1 MFSTTIGQYSSP
13 SIRIVKTK
21 SHSKV
26 GFQVVHSINAIDCD
40 HR

>member
-1 MFSTTIGQYSSP
+1 MLSTTIGQYGSP
-13 SIRIVKTK
+13 SIRIVETK

-26 GFQVVHSINAIDCD
+26 DFQVVHSINAIDCD